1 MAAKIDKHKKKG
13 RSSEWS
19 KSGSFMN
26 KPDRGWIH
34 PDFQLD
40 KEAGICYGVRYIG
53 CIEVKES
60 MRSLDFETRTALA
73 REAINRVCEAAG
85 LKTAKKRKV
94 DKKLTKMLGEKP
106 ILQYAGSNVNLTIS
120 TECLNLMI
128 MESGEIIATHQMPGI
143 SFASGG
149 DAETLDF
156 VSYVAKDLVNGRACH
171 VLECGG
177 GLSEDVIT
185 TIGQSFELRF
195 KEYLKNQPK
204 AMEIPDRSEGPLA
217 ESDAWGDDETE
228 NEYYNDR
235 PDARAPSPPTSKA
248 PLAEYATPPS
258 NLPVSDGVY
267 SSVKDKLSVYDTPKE
282 QPLIDLSDNGA
293 NVYDNKENSTS
304 PEFKPNMY
312 DNKEN
317 VLSEPPPRQPPS
329 PSVLDNIPD
338 VPPPR
343 IRDTVKT
350 SEDPFDLEPFSAEL
364 PPPRNK
370 SQHNGVHEK
379 HIEDK
384 AVCDTLPPLKENPQ
398 PTNLKSI
405 SPMFEEWYHGALPRK
420 QAEKLLQK
428 DGDFL
433 VRKSS
438 SDPNQFVLSGRQNGM
453 IKHLLLVD
461 PDGVVRTKDHTFESV
476 PHLISYHRSKN
487 FPIISQESVLYL
499 VRPIS
504 NNYTN
509 C

>member
-1 MAAKIDKHKKKG
+1 MAAKEVRNKKKG

-85 LKTAKKRKV
+85 LKTTKKRKV

-185 TIGQSFELRF
+185 TIGQAFELRF

-204 AMEIPDRSEGPLA
+204 AMEIPDSTQPFGEGILFE
-217 ESDAWGDDETE
+217 ESDH
-228 NEYYNDR
+228 
-235 PDARAPSPPTSKA
+235 
-248 PLAEYATPPS
+248 YAAIS
-258 NLPVSDGVY
+258 DPVSDGVY
-267 SSVKDKLSVYDTPKE
+267 SSVKDNKSLVYDTPKE

-304 PEFKPNMY
+304 PEFKPNVY

-317 VLSEPPPRQPPS
+317 VLFESLPRKPPTPPT
-329 PSVLDNIPD
+329 VDNLPD

-343 IRDTVKT
+343 IREPVKQA
-350 SEDPFDLEPFSAEL
+350 EDPFDLEPFSAEL

-370 SQHNGVHEK
+370 SQQNGIEEK
-379 HIEDK
+379 PLEDK
-384 AVCDTLPPLKENPQ
+384 AVCDTLPPLKENPN
-398 PTNLKSI
+398 PGKGI
-405 SPMFEEWYHGALPRK
+405 APVFEEWYHGALPRK

>member
-1 MAAKIDKHKKKG
+1 MAAKEVRNKKKG

-85 LKTAKKRKV
+85 LKTTKKRKV

-185 TIGQSFELRF
+185 TIGQAFELRF

-204 AMEIPDRSEGPLA
+204 AMEIPDRSDGPLA
-217 ESDAWGDDETE
+217 EADAWGDDE

-235 PDARAPSPPTSKA
+235 PDARPPSPPSSSKA

-267 SSVKDKLSVYDTPKE
+267 SSVKDNKSLVYDTPKE

-304 PEFKPNMY
+304 PEFKPNVY

-317 VLSEPPPRQPPS
+317 VLFESLPRKPPTPPT
-329 PSVLDNIPD
+329 VDNLPD

-343 IRDTVKT
+343 IREPVKQA
-350 SEDPFDLEPFSAEL
+350 EDPFDLEPFSAEL

-370 SQHNGVHEK
+370 SQQNGIEEK
-379 HIEDK
+379 PLEDK
-384 AVCDTLPPLKENPQ
+384 AVCDTLPPLKENPN
-398 PTNLKSI
+398 PGKGI
-405 SPMFEEWYHGALPRK
+405 APVFEEWYHGALPRK